1 MMHDVQ
7 VEVEPDSGA
16 DVNVMDEYQY
26 RAYKNRTRDG
36 TELLESKTKLST
48 LQTSLK
54 VKGEFIRTVRN
65 ATRGIK
71 TKIIMI
77 KGKTNSPQLIGKK
90 TLIELGMLQIKE
102 DGTLKEPNE
111 LGIQDGNK
119 RRYREH
125 SFKISDRVI
134 FKQEKRNKWSTAYEL
149 EPYIIYEIS
158 GSSIGAQRKSDE
170 RKVFR
175 DSSHFKLANNIDIP
189 NSNDK
194 WRDRILMHTKQNGDK
209 HMVAQRRREMP
220 IRTRRA
226 PARFRDYVV

>member
-1 MMHDVQ
+1 M
-7 VEVEPDSGA
+7 
-16 DVNVMDEYQY
+16 
-26 RAYKNRTRDG
+26 
-36 TELLESKTKLST
+36 
-48 LQTSLK
+48 
-54 VKGEFIRTVRN
+54 RN

-71 TKIIMI
+71 TKIIVI
-77 KGKTNSPQLIGKK
+77 KGKTNSPPLIGKK

-111 LGIQDGNK
+111 LGIQYGNVKFEHKIPDIKNKAARTKLDHVRNSNKTENTNKKIKQRDKEYKQNVLNKHSQK

-149 EPYIIYEIS
+149 EPYIIYKIS
-158 GSSIGAQRKSDE
+158 GSSIGAQRKSDG

-189 NSNDK
+189 NSNDN
-194 WRDRILMHTKQNGDK
+194 WRDRILMHTKLNGDK
-209 HMVAQRRREMP
+209 HMVAQGRREMP

-226 PARFRDYVV
+226 PARFRDCVV